1 MLRNLIVCSDGTGN
15 TFAQHVSNVSH
26 LVQSL
31 DLSRCDEQLVFYDQG
46 IGTNP
51 ALVNDIKAFARERID
66 ERQALRIL
74 APPQVAVPRPLAT
87 IAGLT
92 VGYGLRANVR
102 EMYRELTRH
111 YRSADDLLYFFG
123 FSRGAFTVRALA
135 GLIYRCGL
143 PAATF
148 ADDDQ
153 AFNSCFA
160 QAYDA
165 YVPHEENWARIDRFR
180 STYGARDAEVYF
192 LGLWDTV
199 KSYGGLVPQS
209 LPHLR
214 HNPIVRTVAH
224 AMALDERRSWFLP
237 TSWGG
242 IDADAEN
249 ERTLRPDP
257 RYATQ
262 QVSEVWF
269 VGCHSDIG
277 GGDDEH
283 ETAKIAFRWMLGH
296 ATHAG
301 VLLDSKCAAWIFSDD
316 DERYPQ
322 IHSSFHAGWWL
333 SDRIPRWELDNATRP
348 PGYPFKLWG
357 SGRRDPA
364 AVQRHGQITF
374 HTSTGV
380 RPRAGVALSASLPRL
395 RQEDARKSRAERVA
409 GLRAALAN
417 HARGSALQAD
427 GRLPPPVPPK

>member
-26 LVQSL
+26 LVQAL

-51 ALVNDIKAFARERID
+51 ALVEDIKTFARERAV
-66 ERQALRIL
+66 ERRALRVL
-74 APPQVAVPRPLAT
+74 EPPKVAVPRPLAT

-102 EMYRELTRH
+102 EMYRELARY
-111 YRSADDLLYFFG
+111 YRSPDDLLYFFG

-143 PAATF
+143 PAARF
-148 ADDDQ
+148 ADDDE
-153 AFNSCFA
+153 AFNECFA
-160 QAYDA
+160 QAYGA
-165 YVPHEENWARIDRFR
+165 YVPHARDCARIEQFR
-180 STYGARDAEVYF
+180 STYDVRDAEVYF
-192 LGLWDTV
+192 LGIWDTV

-237 TSWGG
+237 TSWGR
-242 IDADAEN
+242 IDADAKN
-249 ERTLRPDP
+249 EATLRPDA

-262 QVSEVWF
+262 QISEVWF

-277 GGDDEH
+277 GGDEEQ
-283 ETAKIAFRWMLGH
+283 ETAKIACRWMLGE

-301 VLLDSKCAAWIFSDD
+301 VLLDPGCPGWIFADD
-316 DERYPQ
+316 PTDGSPQ
-322 IHSSFHAGWWL
+322 IHPSFHAGWWL
-333 SDRIPRWELDNATRP
+333 SDRIPRWELNNATRP
-348 PGYPFKLWG
+348 PGYPFRLWG
-357 SGRRDPA
+357 SGRRHPA
-364 AVQRHGQITF
+364 AVQRHGQISF
-374 HTSTGV
+374 HVSVGEK
-380 RPRAGVALSASLPRL
+380 PRAGVAVAESRPRL
-395 RQEDARKSRAERVA
+395 RQEEARNSRADR
-409 GLRAALAN
+409 LARLY
-417 HARGSALQAD
+417 APQVRTSPLPQPGSAVTWSQ
-427 GRLPPPVPPK
+427 